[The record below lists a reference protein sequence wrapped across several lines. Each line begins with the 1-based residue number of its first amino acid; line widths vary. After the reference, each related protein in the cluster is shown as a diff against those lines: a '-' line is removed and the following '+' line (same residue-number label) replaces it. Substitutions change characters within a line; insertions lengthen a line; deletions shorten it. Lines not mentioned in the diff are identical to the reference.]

1 MRVLGQ
7 KGIFVMFRLLTIILF
22 LFCLL
27 TTTMVFGR
35 STQYFENTLFHM
47 VGNECNKKSRQEI
60 IKSEIDKS
68 VILLLQVMI
77 NELNYKLMTLQKK
90 SYD

>member
-1 MRVLGQ
+1 
-7 KGIFVMFRLLTIILF
+7 MFKLIKITFIV
-22 LFCLL
+22 FCIL
-27 TTTMVFGR
+27 TTSVALVK
-35 STQYFENTLFHM
+35 SSNYFENTLVHM
-47 VGNECNKKSRQEI
+47 ASSECNKKCRQEI